1 MDKEQIR
8 IAEVLFEMGVDEDII
23 QAITGQHEKKEKPS
37 KE

>member
-8 IAEVLFEMGVDEDII
+8 IAEVLLEIGVDKDVID
-23 QAITGQHEKKEKPS
+23 AITGKKKKTQHPS